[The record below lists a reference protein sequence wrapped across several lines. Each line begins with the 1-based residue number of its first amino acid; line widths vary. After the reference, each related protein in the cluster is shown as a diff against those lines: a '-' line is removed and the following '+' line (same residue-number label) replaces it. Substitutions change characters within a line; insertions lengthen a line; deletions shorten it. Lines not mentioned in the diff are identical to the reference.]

1 MFDVR
6 FPTSEELHGSDAMHV
21 DPDYSAAYVV
31 LRTDA
36 GDALEGHGFTFTCGR
51 GNEVQIAA
59 MEAMRDLVIGLPV
72 DDLGRQLGPL
82 WHTLTGDSQLRWL
95 GPEKGVIHMA
105 AGAIINAAWDLAA
118 KRAGKP
124 LWKYLADFSPEE
136 LVDLVDLRYLT
147 DVLTRDEA
155 LSLLRRA
162 VPGRAEREEKLRN
175 TGFPA
180 YTTTPGWIGYSDET
194 MARLAKE
201 AVEEGFSQ
209 IKLKVGGNLADDL
222 RRCAKARDIV
232 GPDVRLAVDANQ
244 IWDVGTAIEWV
255 KSLAQFG
262 IYWIEEPTSP
272 DDIL

>member
-1 MFDVR
+1 
-6 FPTSEELHGSDAMHV
+6 
-21 DPDYSAAYVV
+21 
-31 LRTDA
+31 
-36 GDALEGHGFTFTCGR
+36 GHGFTFTCGR

-72 DDLGRQLGPL
+72 EDLAKHLGPL

-105 AGAIINAAWDLAA
+105 AGAIINAAWDLAS

-136 LVDLVDLRYLT
+136 LVEVVDLRYLT

-175 TGFPA
+175 VGFPA
-180 YTTTPGWIGYSDET
+180 YTTTPGWLGYSDET
-194 MARLAKE
+194 MA
-201 AVEEGFSQ
+201 
-209 IKLKVGGNLADDL
+209 
-222 RRCAKARDIV
+222 
-232 GPDVRLAVDANQ
+232 
-244 IWDVGTAIEWV
+244 
-255 KSLAQFG
+255 
-262 IYWIEEPTSP
+262 
-272 DDIL
+272 